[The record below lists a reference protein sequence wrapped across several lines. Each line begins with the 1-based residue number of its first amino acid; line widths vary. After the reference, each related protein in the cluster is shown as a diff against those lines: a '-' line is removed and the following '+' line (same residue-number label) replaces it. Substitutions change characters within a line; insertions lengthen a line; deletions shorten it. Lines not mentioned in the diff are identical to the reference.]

1 MMRSGGFYFGFF
13 QGVFVERTNKEFVFL
28 WGQTRVCPHVEKFM
42 FYPIQ
47 LRVNDKGVCYF

>member
-1 MMRSGGFYFGFF
+1 MMKSGGFLLIF
-13 QGVFVERTNKEFVFL
+13 QGVFVERTNKGFVFF
-28 WGQTRVCPHVEKFM
+28 WGQTRVCPHVEKLM